1 MSAASRERE
10 RQRQRAAKIESKD
23 DVRVE
28 RCRYYD
34 KTRDLPKQ
42 ESGPTYET
50 MPRWEPMNS
59 AAGLA
64 GAIATLSLLSSVKG
78 KRI

>member
-1 MSAASRERE
+1 MSSASRERE
-10 RQRQRAAKIESKD
+10 RQRAAKIESKG
-23 DVRVE
+23 DVRTE
-28 RCRYYD
+28 RCQYYD

-50 MPRWEPMNS
+50 QPRWEPMNS

-64 GAIATLSLLSSVKG
+64 GAIATLSILSTAKG
-78 KRI
+78 KRL